1 MELLKQLHVQLVK
14 DWSELAATV
23 LQHYASQQSTP
34 ATLAPSPPLTEKS
47 VSWIERIQFRWTQQQ
62 WQNLVNL
69 NRTILFFG
77 VEFKNL
83 SGHTLNIKHEQKWKI
98 NCVHLVSIQFLTCM
112 EALFGH
118 VMRDVV
124 ILSYPFGPDLA
135 KKNSH
140 FWSPGCLDRCLDLA
154 KIAPRYI
161 LPSIGM
167 WYGTL
172 GPS

>member
-23 LQHYASQQSTP
+23 LQLYASQQSTP

-83 SGHTLNIKHEQKWKI
+83 GGAKGWGGVVCKVFELYLSGHTLNIKHEQK
-98 NCVHLVSIQFLTCM
+98 
-112 EALFGH
+112 
-118 VMRDVV
+118 
-124 ILSYPFGPDLA
+124 
-135 KKNSH
+135 
-140 FWSPGCLDRCLDLA
+140 
-154 KIAPRYI
+154 
-161 LPSIGM
+161 
-167 WYGTL
+167 
-172 GPS
+172 